1 MTKHIGKLERV
12 PLREIWPN
20 EAFDFTAWL
29 SENLDILGEALGISL
44 TLVQRE
50 AAVGP
55 FSIDI
60 LAEDSN
66 GNQVIVENQ
75 IGRTDHD
82 HLGKLI
88 TYLSNLDA
96 KAAIWISSNPRPEHV
111 KSITWLN
118 ETTPADV
125 AFYLVRVEAY
135 RIGESPPAP
144 MFSIVAGPSAEIKQ
158 IGTQKKELAERHLLR
173 MEFWKQLLERAKG
186 RPHPHARRVSP
197 GKEHWLGAGAG
208 KSGLTYSYVVRMDNA
223 SVELYID
230 RGNAEENKRIFD
242 KLYEHKEEIEAIFGA
257 PLEWQR
263 MDERRSSR
271 VRYTLNIGGL
281 RDREKWPEMQ
291 EAMIDAMIRLSKALG
306 PKIKRLRI

>member
-20 EAFDFTAWL
+20 EALDFTAWL

-263 MDERRSSR
+263 MDERPA
-271 VRYTLNIGGL
+271 VFDIL
-281 RDREKWPEMQ
+281 
-291 EAMIDAMIRLSKALG
+291 
-306 PKIKRLRI
+306 